1 MASTTQSDNNRLN
14 SVSSIMLVIGLLI
27 MAIMALLPLLN
38 INHMWMRWAFAA
50 GALIVLVGRIIGIY
64 KGPSLRVKR
73 LHRILISS
81 AILYCASALMMFISR
96 GTNDWIAFLLAGLV
110 MQMYAS
116 WMIEREEKKT
126 EK

>member
-14 SVSSIMLVIGLLI
+14 SVSGIMLVIGLLI
-27 MAIMALLPLLN
+27 MAVMALLPLLN

-64 KGPSLRVKR
+64 RGPSLRVKR

>member
-14 SVSSIMLVIGLLI
+14 SVSGIMLVIGLLI
-27 MAIMALLPLLN
+27 MAVMALLPLLN

-50 GALIVLVGRIIGIY
+50 GAFLVLVGRIIGIY
-64 KGPSLRVKR
+64 RGPSLRVKR

>member
-14 SVSSIMLVIGLLI
+14 SVSGIMLVIGLLI
-27 MAIMALLPLLN
+27 MAVMALLPLLN

>member
-14 SVSSIMLVIGLLI
+14 SVSGIMLVIGLLI
-27 MAIMALLPLLN
+27 MAVMALLPLLN
-38 INHMWMRWAFAA
+38 INHLWMRWAFAA
-50 GALIVLVGRIIGIY
+50 GAFLVLVGRIIGIY

>member
-14 SVSSIMLVIGLLI
+14 SVSGIMLVIGLLI

-50 GALIVLVGRIIGIY
+50 GAFLVLVGRIIGIY
-64 KGPSLRVKR
+64 RGPSLRVKR

>member
-14 SVSSIMLVIGLLI
+14 SVSGIMLVIGLLI
-27 MAIMALLPLLN
+27 MAVMALLPLLN

-50 GALIVLVGRIIGIY
+50 GAFLVLVGRIIGIY

-81 AILYCASALMMFISR
+81 AILYCASALMMFVSR